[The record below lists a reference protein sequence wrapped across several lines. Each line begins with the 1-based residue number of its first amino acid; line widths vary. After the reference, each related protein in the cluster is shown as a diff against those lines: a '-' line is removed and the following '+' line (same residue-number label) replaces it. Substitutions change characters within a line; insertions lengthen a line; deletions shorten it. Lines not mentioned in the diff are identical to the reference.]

1 MKKFSFVTPRKG
13 VVLSL
18 IVLAAMSFISFS
30 TATAAEDTIQI
41 AYSGPLS
48 GPAAVLGEQHI
59 TQLQHMI
66 DKIHAKGGVLGGKKF
81 EIVPLDN
88 KFSVQESQVNIQKMV
103 GRNIRFIVAGPGSN
117 ISHGIS
123 DAIKKHNSRNPGQ
136 SILFLNF
143 VTQDIA
149 LTDANCNFWHFRFY
163 ENTDMKMQALTSYV
177 AKRPDIKK
185 IFLINQDYDYGHAMQ
200 SAAKRFLKAK
210 RPDVQLA
217 GEVLH
222 PVSKTKDFSP
232 YIAKIK
238 ASGADSVITAN
249 WGSDLFLLIKAGM
262 ETGLDVNWLTTDAG
276 IDDVVIVLGKT
287 GKDRIYQVSSWHLN
301 VPNPEMEA
309 FTNNYEK
316 KYDRT
321 WYFLSIPIMFDMF
334 AKALNE
340 AGGSDPLRVAK
351 ALEGMHY
358 QSIVGDVYMRRDDHQ
373 LITSSSVS
381 VYTDDVKYG
390 LGGTKA
396 KGTKMGFKTVMSFS
410 AKDIELPTT
419 CNMERPN

>member
-1 MKKFSFVTPRKG
+1 MKKISFVTLPKG
-13 VVLSL
+13 VVLGL
-18 IVLAAMSFISFS
+18 IVLAAMSLISFS
-30 TATAAEDTIQI
+30 AATAAEDTIQI

-48 GPAAVLGEQHI
+48 GPAAAIGEEHV

-66 DKIHAKGGVLGGKKF
+66 DKINGKGGVLGGKKF
-81 EIVPLDN
+81 ELVPLDN
-88 KFSVQESQVNIQKMV
+88 KFSVQESQVNIPKMIS
-103 GRNIRFIVAGPGSN
+103 RNIRFMVAGPGSH

-123 DAIKKHNSRNPGQ
+123 DALRKHNSRNPGQ

-149 LTDANCNFWHFRFY
+149 LTDAKCNFWHFRFY
-163 ENTDMKMQALTSYV
+163 ENTDMRMQALTNYV
-177 AKRPDIKK
+177 AKRPDVKK
-185 IFLINQDYDYGHAMQ
+185 VFLINQDYDYGHAMHA
-200 SAAKRFLKAK
+200 AAKRFLKAK
-210 RPDVQLA
+210 RPDIQLA

-222 PVSKTKDFSP
+222 PTAKIKDFAP

-249 WGSDLFLLIKAGM
+249 WGTDLFLLIKAGE

-276 IDDVVIVLGKT
+276 IDEVVIILGKT
-287 GKDRIYQVSSWHLN
+287 GKGRVYQVSSWHLN

-309 FTNNYEK
+309 FANSYEK

-340 AGGSDPLRVAK
+340 VGKSDPLRVAK
-351 ALEGMHY
+351 ALEGMHH
-358 QSIVGDVYMRRDDHQ
+358 QSLVGDVHMRRDDHQ
-373 LITSSSVS
+373 LIMPLTVS

-396 KGTKMGFKTVMSFS
+396 GGTKMGFKTVMSFS
-410 AKDIELPTT
+410 AKDIELPTI
-419 CNMERPN
+419 CKMERPD